1 MTNNTDT
8 VDGFPAPLARAIS
21 FIWQEA
27 ELLDRKDYAAWS
39 NLWETS
45 GTYVVPI
52 DPDATDFAASLNY
65 VYDDARMRKLRIE
78 RLSSGFSMSAVEAS
92 NTVRTVSRFTLVSHS
107 GDLVEV
113 NSAQVLIGYRRGA
126 HTIFAANLTHKIRL
140 LADGGARLEQK
151 VVRLINSTDSLSA
164 LGFLL

>member
-1 MTNNTDT
+1 MTNTDNL
-8 VDGFPAPLARAIS
+8 DGLAQPLAAAIT
-21 FIWQEA
+21 FIWREA
-27 ELLDRKDYAAWS
+27 EILDRKDYAAWS
-39 NLWETS
+39 ALWDPA
-45 GTYVVPI
+45 GIYVVPI
-52 DPDATDFAASLNY
+52 DPDTTDFSASLNY

-92 NTVRTVSRFTLVSHS
+92 NTVRTVSRFTLVSHTD
-107 GDLVEV
+107 DLVEV
-113 NSAQVLIGYRRGA
+113 NSAQVLIGFRRGT

-140 LADGGARLEQK
+140 LPDGPKLEQK